1 MVIKSKNEAVKTV
14 LTISMGFLVIY
25 LATKWQWAI
34 IVSLLVGVVG
44 VFSGFLSKKID
55 IVWMKLAWLLG
66 LVIPNIILTLIFYLF
81 LLPISLISRIFRKS
95 DPMIL
100 KNRVES
106 TYVDTNRQFDKISF
120 EKPW

>member
-25 LATKWQWAI
+25 LATKWQWSV